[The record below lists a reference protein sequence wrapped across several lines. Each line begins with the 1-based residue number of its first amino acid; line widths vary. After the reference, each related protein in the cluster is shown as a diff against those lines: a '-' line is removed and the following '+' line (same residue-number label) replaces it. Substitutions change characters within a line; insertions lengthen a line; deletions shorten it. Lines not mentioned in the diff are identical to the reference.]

1 MLLDSPELQDPR
13 LNQQTIGAKYSP
25 FERHRR
31 TPLSCINDGTEHI
44 EAENSTLRVVQT
56 DTQIMVA
63 TEGALYSSNLSSD
76 VTSEII

>member
-1 MLLDSPELQDPR
+1 M
-13 LNQQTIGAKYSP
+13 
-25 FERHRR
+25 
-31 TPLSCINDGTEHI
+31 SCINDGTEHI